1 MNNADGKN
9 GYGKTLPVHPAHVAA
24 VAKNQK
30 YMGRM
35 NDPDAAAVMK
45 GLCGDEMEFYLIIE
59 HRKIKEVKF
68 YTEGCVPTIACAST
82 VAHMALGKT
91 IKTYLKSCRIYHL
104 SIIIV
109 QFSLSAHFIRRS
121 PIICLNHKKSYPLLN
136 DMYCLCCVVE

>member
-91 IKTYLKSCRIYHL
+91 IVKALDIAPKDVLKKLPDLPPEHYHCSILAVSTFYKALADYLLK
-104 SIIIV
+104 
-109 QFSLSAHFIRRS
+109 
-121 PIICLNHKKSYPLLN
+121 P
-136 DMYCLCCVVE
+136 